1 MSITQN
7 RKFQDFTR
15 GTYTALSADGG
26 TGGAIPLIFQITT
39 TANATNSQTITLDR
53 AFSVVDAWAVL
64 VGGAG
69 TTSDTYQLFN
79 DTTAISDAV
88 SIASA
93 GDTDIVRIGEINDAS
108 YQLSA
113 GGTLKVTVT
122 DGGGTDVPSLLVYV
136 LGYANA

>member
-1 MSITQN
+1 MSLTQN
-7 RKFQDFTR
+7 RKLQNFTR

-26 TGGAIPLIFQITT
+26 TGGAIPLIYQITT
-39 TANATNSQTITLDR
+39 TAGATNSQTITLDR
-53 AFSVVDAWAVL
+53 AFSVIDAWAVL

-69 TTSDTYQLFN
+69 TTSDTFQVFN
-79 DTTAISDAV
+79 NVTALSDAV

-93 GDTDIVRIGEINDAS
+93 GDTDIVRIGEINDAV
-108 YQLSA
+108 YQFSA

-122 DGGGTDVPSLLVYV
+122 DGGGSDVPQLLVYV

>member
-1 MSITQN
+1 MSLTQN

-15 GTYTALSADGG
+15 GTYTALSTDGG
-26 TGGAIPLIFQITT
+26 TGGAVPLLYQMTT
-39 TANATNSQTITLDR
+39 VAGATGSITITLDR
-53 AFSVVDAWAVL
+53 AFSVIDAWAVL

-69 TTSDTYQLFN
+69 TTSDTFQVFN
-79 DTTAISDAV
+79 DTTALSDVV

-93 GDTDIVRIGEINDAS
+93 GDSDIVRIGEINDAV

-122 DGGGTDVPSLLVYV
+122 DGGGSDIPSLLVYV
-136 LGYANA
+136 LGYANP